1 MRTRYSTRRT
11 IRDTCRHSI
20 KELCLSSST
29 NRLPDVSQ
37 VQLLE
42 HSESSSKN
50 PVPVPVC
57 QLSIPRD
64 RCDFRLQRSDPSRD
78 DVKPSPLVVSQVYPS
93 AHSVRNKLLQETPL
107 HSSDSRVRL
116 SYAAQ
121 VSADITRPSAP
132 LHPFPRDLEHAGTTE
147 LWFHI
152 LIWPLRLAERSSIG
166 MLRELARHIL
176 QSVPN

>member
-57 QLSIPRD
+57 ELSIPRD
-64 RCDFRLQRSDPSRD
+64 RCDSRLQRSDPSRD
-78 DVKPSPLVVSQVYPS
+78 DVYPS
-93 AHSVRNKLLQETPL
+93 ARSILGHLLTLPQ
-107 HSSDSRVRL
+107 
-116 SYAAQ
+116 
-121 VSADITRPSAP
+121 AP

-152 LIWPLRLAERSSIG
+152 LIWLLRLAERSSIG